1 MNKIIK
7 YVIVDILRSKIVGVY
22 TLFLF
27 IISLGVFQLDD
38 NVAKGMLSLLN
49 LILFIVPLVSI
60 IFTTIYLYNSAEF
73 IELLVS
79 QPIQRKNIW
88 LSLFFGISGSL
99 VLSFL
104 IGAGIPILL
113 YNTNEIGFGMVAVGC
128 LLSAVFVSMAFL
140 AAVVTRDKAKGMGA
154 SIFIWLYF
162 ALLFDGLV
170 LFLLFQFADY
180 PLEKAMVV
188 ISALNPIDLSRILI
202 LLKMD
207 VSALMG
213 YTGAVFKDS
222 FGSRVGMVLAFML
235 LSLWS
240 IVPFLI
246 SLRKFKNKDL

>member
-128 LLSAVFVSMAFL
+128 LLSAEIGRAHV
-140 AAVVTRDKAKGMGA
+140 
-154 SIFIWLYF
+154 
-162 ALLFDGLV
+162 
-170 LFLLFQFADY
+170 
-180 PLEKAMVV
+180 
-188 ISALNPIDLSRILI
+188 
-202 LLKMD
+202 
-207 VSALMG
+207 
-213 YTGAVFKDS
+213 
-222 FGSRVGMVLAFML
+222 
-235 LSLWS
+235 
-240 IVPFLI
+240 
-246 SLRKFKNKDL
+246 